1 MKKTVKVLLTAA
13 LAIGIGA
20 FANAQSASIS
30 ANATVIS
37 EIAVTSV
44 SDLNFGTIVV
54 NQKKIVSEMGD
65 TRVSTGTAINN
76 GSRGEFTV
84 AAPAGADVTVSLVL
98 PNVLTGSGGSLP
110 ILFEETLFSEM
121 MGSYTRSTL
130 YVNFQPGNGGYDINP
145 NSPSERFANFPTF
158 DIGGGV
164 NGVRVFIGG
173 TVDATNSTAGS
184 YTGTITL
191 NATYN

>member
-84 AAPAGADVTVSLVL
+84 AAPADVTVSLLL

-110 ILFEETLFSEM
+110 ILFEETLFNEVE
-121 MGSYTRSTL
+121 GSYTRSTL
-130 YVNFQPGNGGYDINP
+130 YVNFQPGNGGYVINP